1 MMYSQPHRG
10 FTFIETL
17 VAITILVFAIV
28 APFYAVRQA
37 MKATF
42 IARDELVATSL
53 AQEAAEY
60 VRSVRDSNYLYNYK
74 NPSTPRTWLYGLDGT
89 GGTPD
94 CYTTNKCTIDPSA
107 STPIV
112 RYTSAAIVP
121 ALYVSSSK
129 IYNQASNGTAT
140 RFKRTVTLTSINAN
154 ETQVTVTV
162 TWINHIAY
170 TVTVTDVITNW
181 L

>member
-1 MMYSQPHRG
+1 MKTPQRG

-42 IARDELVATSL
+42 VARDELVATSL
-53 AQEAAEY
+53 AQEAIEY
-60 VRSVRDSNYLYNYK
+60 VRAVRDSNYLYNYK
-74 NPSTPRTWLYGLDGT
+74 NPSTPRSWLYGLDGT
-89 GGTPD
+89 SSTPN
-94 CYTTNKCTIDPSA
+94 CFAATNKCTIDVA
-107 STPIV
+107 ANTPVV
-112 RYTSAAIVP
+112 RYGTAATVP
-121 ALYVSSSK
+121 VMYVSSSK
-129 IYNQASNGTAT
+129 LYNQANSGTQT
-140 RFKRTVTLTSINAN
+140 RFRRTVVLTQLNAN
-154 ETQVTVTV
+154 EVQVTVTV
-162 TWINHIAY
+162 TWVNHISY